1 MGRLIQKIQRQSNPV
16 AMAPPATGPA
26 ISAIPVMPLSIPS
39 ALPRC
44 SRGKAA
50 PSSAI
55 ASGITNAAPVPCAAR
70 AAISAPALADSAQAA
85 EATTNSANPAANM
98 RRRPNRSPSAAPVSS
113 STANVRL

>member
-1 MGRLIQKIQRQSNPV
+1 MGRLIQKIQRQSTAA

-50 PSSAI
+50 P
-55 ASGITNAAPVPCAAR
+55 R
-70 AAISAPALADSAQAA
+70 AGWG
-85 EATTNSANPAANM
+85 
-98 RRRPNRSPSAAPVSS
+98 
-113 STANVRL
+113 